1 MSQFLG
7 IVLMF
12 LAACSYG
19 AAAIVIKLAYR
30 AGLQP
35 AGLMTLQNL
44 VATICLWPILL
55 LSTGMPRLS
64 GSQARRLI
72 YQALLGNFALT
83 VCYFWAARRIDVSLL
98 SIILFTY
105 PGLVLLYQ
113 MVAENHRPAPREL
126 LALFAAVAGALLAVD
141 PLHESLG
148 KLDGLGLV
156 LALGSAAA
164 YAFMNVHGH
173 KLSRDLSPMVITTLT
188 ATVSTVAMVALLPS
202 KDWLSLDFSSGQWAL
217 VAASAVLST
226 VLPMNLMFAGIRR
239 IGAFHAS
246 IVSIAELPCILVLAY
261 FILQER
267 LTASQMA
274 GGGLILLSIVLM
286 QADMFFRTRKNTAAH
301 GSC

>member
-1 MSQFLG
+1 MSYFLG
-7 IVLMF
+7 VVLMF

-19 AAAIVIKLAYR
+19 AAAIVIKLSYR

-44 VATICLWPILL
+44 VATVCLWPILL
-55 LSTGMPRLS
+55 LSSGMPGLS
-64 GSQARRLI
+64 GRQWRRLT

-113 MVAENHRPAPREL
+113 TVAENHRPAPREL
-126 LALFAAVAGALLAVD
+126 LALSAAVAGALLAVD
-141 PLHESLG
+141 PLHGSMAG
-148 KLDGLGLV
+148 IDGLGLV

-164 YAFMNVHGH
+164 YAFMNIHGY

-188 ATVSTVAMVALLPS
+188 ATVSTAAMVALLPS
-202 KDWLSLDFSSGQWAL
+202 KDWISMDFSSGQWVL
-217 VAASAVLST
+217 IGASAMLST
-226 VLPMNLMFAGIRR
+226 VLPMNLMFFGIRI

-246 IVSIAELPCILVLAY
+246 IVSVAELPCILVLAY

-267 LTASQMA
+267 LTASQLA

-286 QADMFFRTRKNTAAH
+286 QADLFFRTRKNTAER

>member
-1 MSQFLG
+1 
-7 IVLMF
+7 MF

-30 AGLQP
+30 TGLQP
-35 AGLMTLQNL
+35 AGLLTLQNL
-44 VATICLWPILL
+44 VATVCLWPILL
-55 LSTGMPRLS
+55 LSAGMPRMS
-64 GSQARRLI
+64 GRQVRGLI
-72 YQALLGNFALT
+72 HQALFGNFALS
-83 VCYFWAARRIDVSLL
+83 VCYFWAAQRIDVSLL

-113 MVAENHRPAPREL
+113 MVAENHRPASSEL
-126 LALFAAVAGALLAVD
+126 LALSSAVAGALLAAD
-141 PLHESLG
+141 PLHGSMG
-148 KLDGLGLV
+148 RIDALGLL

-164 YAFMNVHGH
+164 YAFMNVHGY

-188 ATVSTVAMVALLPS
+188 ATVSSVAMLALLPS
-202 KDWLSLDFSSGQWAL
+202 KDWLSLDFSSGQWL
-217 VAASAVLST
+217 LIAASAVLST
-226 VLPMNLMFAGIRR
+226 VLPMNLMFVGIRI

-267 LTASQMA
+267 LTAPQLA

-286 QADMFFRTRKNTAAH
+286 QADMFLRTRKNTAEH
-301 GSC
+301 GPR